1 MCRPLPTSKPTTT
14 ATACVL
20 ANLLGIGKT
29 SLIKSIVQASED
41 IVHVDPI
48 STGNSLLGSRS
59 GSSYFA
65 MNNRASGDS
74 TKNITEVHAST
85 RPYPH
90 WWSELDDSRLLRRR
104 KSKYGT
110 EEQIIER
117 NLCFVDTPGYG
128 SGTSVCSFY

>member
-1 MCRPLPTSKPTTT
+1 M
-14 ATACVL
+14 
-20 ANLLGIGKT
+20 
-29 SLIKSIVQASED
+29 QASED

-48 STGNSLLGSRS
+48 STGGSLLGSR
-59 GSSYFA
+59 GGSYFT

-74 TKNITEVHAST
+74 TKNITEVYAST

-90 WWSELDDSRLLRRR
+90 WWSELDDSKLLRRR

-128 SGTSVCSFY
+128 SGTSVCSFYKFQIPVSWVILISTPDGDSVGCLEG